1 MNRILLLLMTSLV
14 CFFMTSCDDDD
25 KHTSEALSV
34 TGLTCVPGPGNVLLK
49 WNKPA
54 TEGVSYVE
62 IAYKSDEEKEKKILV
77 FGQTTEKLVY
87 GFADQKLYTFT
98 LTVYM
103 EDGRKS
109 EAETIQIAPEKPAFL
124 ALESTV
130 EVSNN
135 FGGVDIKWDNLSDD
149 KFYIDV
155 QYTNNEG
162 FLQTAE
168 IDVTEKGPGKQF
180 VGITG
185 VLNADLNVMVVDIV
199 GNVSVPQ
206 VFFYKNLEKGKFDR
220 SIWEIPDFSSQEAV
234 GEDGKALNL
243 LDGNKTTF
251 WHSKWY
257 NADANVKKFPHYVT
271 FDLLRTVRITK
282 VEMTQRHN
290 KVMANQVIIYGS
302 NDTYS
307 GPWTEI
313 VTVVLPK
320 TQGTTLT
327 TTLTEPV
334 SYRFV
339 KMFLA
344 TPSAA
349 DAQFGAMAEFA
360 LYGEDIVDE
369 N

>member
-1 MNRILLLLMTSLV
+1 MNRILLLLMASLV
-14 CFFMTSCDDDD
+14 CVYMSSCDDDN
-25 KHTSEALSV
+25 KHTSEAMPV
-34 TGLTCVPGPGNVLLK
+34 TGLTGVAGPGNVLLK

-87 GFADQKLYTFT
+87 GFADQRLYTFS

-109 EAETIQIAPEKPAFL
+109 EAETIQMAPEKPAFL
-124 ALESTV
+124 ELVSTI
-130 EVSNN
+130 EISNN
-135 FGGVDIKWDNLSDD
+135 FGGVDIKWDNLSGG

-155 QYTNNEG
+155 QYANDEG
-162 FLQTAE
+162 ILQTAE
-168 IDVTEKGPGKQF
+168 IDVTEEGPGRQF

-199 GNVSVPQ
+199 GNVSAPQ

-234 GEDGKALNL
+234 GEDGKASNM

-257 NADANVKKFPHYVT
+257 DADASVKKFPHYVT
-271 FDLLRTVRITK
+271 FDLRRSVRITK

-290 KVMANQVIIYGS
+290 KVMANQVILYGS
-302 NDTYS
+302 NGTYS

-313 VTVVLPK
+313 LTVDLPQ

-344 TPSAA
+344 TPGSE
-349 DAQFGAMAEFA
+349 DKEFGSMAEFA